1 MRASSFLVLRPICHA
16 SLGLG
21 GEGRYGESRPGRF
34 QSGAFWGALE
44 AMHCGRHGERGGGGA
59 LSFGSAGRASDWA
72 NLYGGLPGVPP
83 GLRPVAAFAT
93 RG

>member
-59 LSFGSAGRASDWA
+59 LSFGSAGRASCWA

-83 GLRPVAAFAT
+83 GLSL
-93 RG
+93 